1 MPLSVSELER
11 PSLAVIVWSRAVT
24 WPCVAGCAPPRP
36 RALPMATT
44 VSPTRNDDE
53 SAKVTVGRPDTVASV
68 LFDEPGLGVTCLIG
82 AWVGGAV
89 ACATGCEPLT
99 ARARLQPMPAP
110 PAAAT
115 TAMSTRKAATR
126 FHIESAGAV
135 VGGGVHVGGGG
146 VASFDGGS
154 KLWSGGVSGPC
165 SDPPGFCSDIFDL
178 PPLATWNSDVVLRG
192 CARDLGT
199 DSMNP

>member
-1 MPLSVSELER
+1 MLLDPMTTWSLVRISPVELMIMPV
-11 PSLAVIVWSRAVT
+11 PA
-24 WPCVAGCAPPRP
+24 
-36 RALPMATT
+36 ALPLPRVVLTLTMAGLTLAAT
-44 VSPTRNDDE
+44 ASV
-53 SAKVTVGRPDTVASV
+53 VASV

-82 AWVGGAV
+82 DWVGGAV

-135 VGGGVHVGGGG
+135 GGGG
-146 VASFDGGS
+146 RRWRRPRGRRRR
-154 KLWSGGVSGPC
+154 GVVRRWKQALVGR
-165 SDPPGFCSDIFDL
+165 GQR
-178 PPLATWNSDVVLRG
+178 PLLRPSRVLF
-192 CARDLGT
+192 
-199 DSMNP
+199 